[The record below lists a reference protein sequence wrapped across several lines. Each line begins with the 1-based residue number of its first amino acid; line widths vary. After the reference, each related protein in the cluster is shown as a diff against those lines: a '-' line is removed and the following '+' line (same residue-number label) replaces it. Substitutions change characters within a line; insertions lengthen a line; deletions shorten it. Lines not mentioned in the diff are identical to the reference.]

1 MHIHLRSLASCAVVG
16 FAVLVAPLAA
26 CTAPTQA
33 TQPHSYVVLYSGTA
47 NPTIARVGVHN
58 AGGNLLAVYP
68 EIGVAVAR
76 SGDAAFVQKLRQVSG
91 VVAVA
96 PTERHAIRLP
106 DARGLQNSGG
116 PEETAP
122 ATTPVPRQQDGDG
135 ASLAALQWDMKQIHA
150 VEAHQV
156 TQGSRKVLV
165 GDIDT
170 GLDYT
175 HPNLAPN
182 VDFENSVSCI
192 GGTPNQSPAA
202 WADDNGHGTH
212 TAGTIAATSQ
222 ENGLGMDGVAPNVRI
237 AGIKAGDSNGFF
249 FPEAVVCAFM
259 WAGNHHMD
267 VTNNSYYAD
276 PWLYNCLNDPDQL
289 AIWTAEKR
297 AIDFAMR
304 KGVTVVVA
312 AGNFVDDLAHPSID
326 PTSPDN
332 GTPVTRDVSSN
343 CFTVPSMVPG
353 VITVSADGNK
363 LLKSYYSNY
372 GAGYIKLTAPGG
384 DRRTQVTA
392 DAPNGRV
399 LSTYPA
405 SLFNPTSP
413 LQFQVCREGTCGTYA
428 YLQGTSMAAPH
439 VAGLA
444 ALIVSQL
451 KSRNRGGDGDR
462 VSPARVLEVLTGTAD
477 PLPCPANPYLP
488 AFHAFSLPGTQ
499 PAHCEGSPSNNSFY
513 GAGQINALRAV
524 SEN

>member
-1 MHIHLRSLASCAVVG
+1 M
-16 FAVLVAPLAA
+16 
-26 CTAPTQA
+26 
-33 TQPHSYVVLYSGTA
+33 
-47 NPTIARVGVHN
+47 
-58 AGGNLLAVYP
+58 
-68 EIGVAVAR
+68 
-76 SGDAAFVQKLRQVSG
+76 
-91 VVAVA
+91 
-96 PTERHAIRLP
+96 RLP

-122 ATTPVPRQQDGDG
+122 DPVPAVQDANG
-135 ASLAALQWDMKQIHA
+135 ASLAALQWDMKQIH
-150 VEAHQV
+150 VPEAHQI

-182 VDFENSVSCI
+182 VDFKNSVSCI
-192 GGTPNQSPAA
+192 GGTPNQAPSA

-212 TAGTIAATSQ
+212 TAGTIAASSQ

-237 AGIKAGDSNGFF
+237 AGIKAGDKDGFF
-249 FPEAVVCAFM
+249 YPEAVVCAFM

-297 AIDFAMR
+297 AIDFAMG

-312 AGNFVDDLAHPSID
+312 AGNFVDDIAHPSID

-332 GTPVTRDVSSN
+332 ATPVLRDVSQN

-353 VITVSADGNK
+353 VITVSADGSK

-372 GAGYIKLTAPGG
+372 GIGYIKVTAPGG

-392 DAPNGRV
+392 DAGHGRV

-405 SLFNPTSP
+405 SLFNPNSP
-413 LQFQVCREGTCGTYA
+413 LQFQTCAEGTCGTYA
-428 YLQGTSMAAPH
+428 WLQGTSMAAPH

-451 KSRNRGGDGDR
+451 RGRGRGGNGDEI
-462 VSPARVLEVLTGTAD
+462 SPGEVMAVLTRTAD

-488 AFHAFSLPGTQ
+488 AFHQFSLPNTP
-499 PAHCEGSPSNNSFY
+499 PAHCEGSPDNNSFY
-513 GAGQINALRAV
+513 GAGQINALRAL
-524 SEN
+524 SEA